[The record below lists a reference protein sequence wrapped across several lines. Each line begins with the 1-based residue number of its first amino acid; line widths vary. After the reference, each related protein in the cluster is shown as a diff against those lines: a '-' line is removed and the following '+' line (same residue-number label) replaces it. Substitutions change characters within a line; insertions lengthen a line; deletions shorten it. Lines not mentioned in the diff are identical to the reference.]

1 MYDQIRGDVLYIMLY
16 AGVTAMTI
24 IASLYLL
31 LRRGNAFAPDIT
43 PPVRLRRWTAA
54 LFAALAMSHVWYM
67 PIMFLT
73 SKDDIMLSYLIGGLL
88 DSIMVYP
95 LSVIVLLVMLQD
107 RRRQLWPT
115 CLLMAPIVVCLALC
129 VVNRNTNLFP
139 IINGYALLLCIGLII
154 YMVYA
159 MRQYRHW
166 LCDNYADL
174 EHKEVWQGFL
184 ALAAILLLLVLYA
197 TSSDVPAYLYTMQ
210 IIEIALIYYLLWRV
224 ETLSDLTLP
233 QSESISAESEG
244 EPVTETAQ
252 EGDDELS
259 LSIQNIEPLLQHC
272 IDSKLYLQHD
282 LTIAQLAKALGT
294 NRFYLSQYFSS
305 QGITYNAYINDLRI
319 DHFITLYREAV
330 ANHRNYTARQLAAE
344 SGYRSYST
352 FTLAFKQRTGKNVTA
367 WMKDNEKL

>member
-1 MYDQIRGDVLYIMLY
+1 MYDQIRGDVVYIMLY

-54 LFAALAMSHVWYM
+54 LFAVIAMSHVWYM

-73 SKDDIMLSYLIGGLL
+73 SKDDIVLSFLIGGLL
-88 DSIMVYP
+88 DSFMFFPIAV
-95 LSVIVLLVMLQD
+95 SVLLVMLQD
-107 RRRQLWPT
+107 RRRQFWPL
-115 CLLMAPIVVCLALC
+115 CLPIVPIVVGMAFC
-129 VVNRNTNLFP
+129 VANRSMDIFP
-139 IINGYALLLCIGLII
+139 ILYGYALLLCIGLII
-154 YMVYA
+154 YMVHA
-159 MRQYRHW
+159 LRQYRHW

-174 EHKEVWQGFL
+174 EHKEVWQSFI
-184 ALAAILLLLVLYA
+184 ALAAILLLFVLYA
-197 TSSDVPAYLYTMQ
+197 FSSEVPAYQYTMQ

-233 QSESISAESEG
+233 QPASPSAESEG
-244 EPVTETAQ
+244 GPVTEAAQ
-252 EGDDELS
+252 GGDDELS
-259 LSIQNIEPLLQHC
+259 QAIQNIEPLLQHC

-282 LTIAQLAKALGT
+282 LTISQLAKALGT

-319 DHFITLYREAV
+319 NHFITLYREAV
-330 ANHRNYTARQLAAE
+330 ANHRNYTARQLAEE

-352 FTLAFKQRTGKNVTA
+352 FTLAFKQRTGQNVTA
-367 WMKDNEKL
+367 WMKDNEKI

>member
-31 LRRGNAFAPDIT
+31 LRQGNAFAPDIT

-54 LFAALAMSHVWYM
+54 LFAAIAMSHVWYM

-88 DSIMVYP
+88 DSIMVFP
-95 LSVIVLLVMLQD
+95 IAVSVLLIMLQD
-107 RRRQLWPT
+107 RRRPLWPT
-115 CLLMAPIVVCLALC
+115 CLLMAPITVCLALC
-129 VVNRNTNLFP
+129 VADRSMDLFP
-139 IINGYALLLCIGLII
+139 ILYGYALLLCIGLII
-154 YMVYA
+154 YMVHA

-174 EHKEVWQGFL
+174 EHKEVWQGFI
-184 ALAAILLLLVLYA
+184 ALAAILVLFCFYA
-197 TSSDVPAYLYTMQ
+197 ASSEVPAYQYTMQ

-224 ETLSDLTLP
+224 ETLSDLSLP
-233 QSESISAESEG
+233 QSESLSAESEG

-252 EGDDELS
+252 EEDDEQS
-259 LSIQNIEPLLQHC
+259 LAVQNIEPLLQHC

-282 LTIAQLAKALGT
+282 LTIAQLAKHLGT

-330 ANHRNYTARQLAAE
+330 ANHCNYTARQLAAE